1 MDQLRSDRKRSL
13 RRRKQRR
20 ELQKKWNER
29 KRQRNTT
36 NIESSEDKESS
47 DLETEASRTE
57 SPRQIRKKKAKKAR
71 IRGKKAEK
79 GTSISEQ
86 KKINKSPEETPFPK
100 PKDKLKQTKLNFQ
113 AKVATNTNEKS
124 LSESKLR
131 NKPNSKQLKIAE
143 LITSTPLRRSGN
155 VRKGLSLS
163 SLESNNIPTIKKTRS
178 RANKLDDS
186 QNSDELGNKIPE
198 KKTPEK
204 NDRILRSNTK
214 ATPSSQVLKANQRRT
229 RSMIES

>member
-1 MDQLRSDRKRSL
+1 MDQLQSDRRRSL
-13 RRRKQRR
+13 RKRKRRR

-47 DLETEASRTE
+47 DLETEAPRTE

-86 KKINKSPEETPFPK
+86 EKINKNPEETPFQK

-143 LITSTPLRRSGN
+143 LITSTPLLRSGN
-155 VRKGLSLS
+155 MRKGLSSLS
-163 SLESNNIPTIKKTRS
+163 SLESNDIPTIKKTRS

-186 QNSDELGNKIPE
+186 QNSDELGNK
-198 KKTPEK
+198 TPEK
-204 NDRILRSNTK
+204 NDRVLRSNTK
-214 ATPSSQVLKANQRRT
+214 TTPSSQVLKAKQRRT

>member
-1 MDQLRSDRKRSL
+1 MDQLQSDQRKSLRKRK
-13 RRRKQRR
+13 RRR

-36 NIESSEDKESS
+36 NSESSEDKESS
-47 DLETEASRTE
+47 DLEASRTE

-86 KKINKSPEETPFPK
+86 KKINKNPEETPFQK

-124 LSESKLR
+124 LSASKLR

-143 LITSTPLRRSGN
+143 LITSTPLLRRGN
-155 VRKGLSLS
+155 TRKGLSSS
-163 SLESNNIPTIKKTRS
+163 SLESNDIPTIKKTRS

-186 QNSDELGNKIPE
+186 QSSDELGNKTPE

-214 ATPSSQVLKANQRRT
+214 TTPSSQVLKANQRRR
-229 RSMIES
+229 RSMTES

>member
-1 MDQLRSDRKRSL
+1 MDRLQSDRKRSL
-13 RRRKQRR
+13 RKRKRRR

-57 SPRQIRKKKAKKAR
+57 SPRQIRKKKAKKAM

-86 KKINKSPEETPFPK
+86 EKIDKNPEETPFHK

-131 NKPNSKQLKIAE
+131 NKPNSKQLKIPE
-143 LITSTPLRRSGN
+143 LITSTPLLRSGN

-186 QNSDELGNKIPE
+186 QNSDELGNKTPE

-214 ATPSSQVLKANQRRT
+214 TTSSPQVLKANQRRT